1 MYKILLFCFKLFETS
16 PRVERTSQ
24 WQLRKD
30 IRDEINESF
39 DNSGIYEKYISN
51 NGMSNANYIR
61 YTQLKRLNAH
71 ILKEFDDLVSLLD
84 VPNPASDRT
93 YLTGEYHQVLKFG
106 KGPPD
111 SPTILI
117 NAGHHSRELTSI
129 QMVCYSM
136 LRLLFEYEQEKTLYS
151 FQKEGMVKN
160 LLESRNV
167 LFIPVVNIDGFYKIC
182 QMYDSGGELEFIRKN
197 MH

>member
-1 MYKILLFCFKLFETS
+1 MYKYFLLCFVLQAS
-16 PRVERTSQ
+16 SRVEKTSQ

-30 IRDEINESF
+30 IRDEIHGSF
-39 DNSGIYEKYISN
+39 DNSGIYEKYIAN
-51 NGMSNANYIR
+51 NGMSGANYIR
-61 YTQLKRLNAH
+61 YTQVKQLNTH
-71 ILKEFDDLVSLLD
+71 ILSEFDDLVTLLD
-84 VPNPASDRT
+84 IPNPSSDRT
-93 YLTGEYHQVLKFG
+93 YLTLEYHQVLKFG

-129 QMVCYSM
+129 QMVCYAM
-136 LRLLFEYEQEKTLYS
+136 LRLLFEHEQEKAS
-151 FQKEGMVKN
+151 SGKSKMIQN
-160 LLESRNV
+160 LLETRNV

-197 MH
+197 MHQD